1 MYHEPVLANISV
13 EALEIDADGVY
24 VDATYGGGG
33 HAKRILEK
41 LSDKGRLIAFD
52 QDPDAIGNVT
62 HDERLIFVPHNFRYI
77 RRFLKWNGYLKVDGI
92 LADLGVSSHQFDTE
106 ARGFSFRMDG
116 LLDMRMN
123 PLSGKS
129 AADILNSY
137 AEDELIRLFSEWG
150 EVRNAKSLAGALVEA
165 RKSCPFK
172 DIQGFVK
179 VLDPWVRGLRPR
191 YLAQVFQA
199 LRIEVNEEMSVLA
212 DFLKQSVDLL
222 KDNGLLV
229 IISYHSL
236 EDRLVKNTLRYGN
249 PEGSL
254 QQDFYGKIYRPFH
267 ILTKK
272 AIIPDAQEIKI
283 NSRARSAKLRIGRKL
298 PVE

>member
-13 EALEIDADGVY
+13 EALEIKSDGVY
-24 VDATYGGGG
+24 VDATFGGGG

-52 QDPDAIGNVT
+52 QDPDVIGNVT

-77 RRFLKWNGYLKVDGI
+77 RRFLKLNRYLKVDGI

-106 ARGFSFRMDG
+106 SRGFSFRMEG
-116 LLDMRMN
+116 PLDMRMN

-129 AADILNSY
+129 AADILNTYS
-137 AEDELIRLFSEWG
+137 EDQLVKLLSDWG
-150 EVRNAKSLAGALVEA
+150 EVRNAKSLAAALVEA
-165 RKSCPFK
+165 RKTRPFNE
-172 DIQGFVK
+172 IQGFLNV
-179 VLDPWVRGLRPR
+179 VDPWIRGQRPR

-199 LRIEVNEEMSVLA
+199 LRIEVNEEMLVLA
-212 DFLKQSVDLL
+212 DFLQQSVDLL
-222 KDNGLLV
+222 NENGALV
-229 IISYHSL
+229 VISYHSL

-249 PEGSL
+249 PEGNL
-254 QQDFYGKIYRPFH
+254 QQDYFGNIYRPFN
-267 ILTKK
+267 IITKK
-272 AIIPDAQEIKI
+272 AILPDAQEIRI

-298 PVE
+298 PVI

>member
-13 EALEIDADGVY
+13 EALEIKPDGVY
-24 VDATYGGGG
+24 VDATFGGGG

-52 QDPDAIGNVT
+52 QDPDVIGNVT

-77 RRFLKWNGYLKVDGI
+77 RRFLKLNGYLKVDGI

-106 ARGFSFRMDG
+106 SRGFSFRMEG

-129 AADILNSY
+129 AADILNTY
-137 AEDELIRLFSEWG
+137 SENQLVKLLSDWG
-150 EVRNAKSLAGALVEA
+150 EVRNAKSLATALVEA
-165 RKSCPFK
+165 RKSSPFNE
-172 DIQGFVK
+172 IQGFLNV
-179 VLDPWVRGLRPR
+179 VDPWVRGQRPR

-199 LRIEVNEEMSVLA
+199 LRIEVNEEMLVLA

-222 KDNGLLV
+222 NEEGALV
-229 IISYHSL
+229 VISYHSL

-249 PEGSL
+249 PEGNL
-254 QQDFYGKIYRPFH
+254 QQDYFGNIYRPFN

-272 AIIPDAQEIKI
+272 AILPDAQEIKI
-283 NSRARSAKLRIGRKL
+283 NSRARSAKLRVGRKL
-298 PVE
+298 PV

>member
-13 EALEIDADGVY
+13 EALEIKSDGVY
-24 VDATYGGGG
+24 VDATFGGGG

-52 QDPDAIGNVT
+52 QDPDVIGNVT

-77 RRFLKWNGYLKVDGI
+77 RRFLKLNGYLKVDGI

-106 ARGFSFRMDG
+106 SRGFSFRMEG
-116 LLDMRMN
+116 PLDMRMN

-129 AADILNSY
+129 AADILNTYS
-137 AEDELIRLFSEWG
+137 EDQLVKLLSDWG
-150 EVRNAKSLAGALVEA
+150 EVRNAKSLAAALVEA
-165 RKSCPFK
+165 RKTRPFNE
-172 DIQGFVK
+172 IQGFLNV
-179 VLDPWVRGLRPR
+179 VDPWIRGQRPR

-199 LRIEVNEEMSVLA
+199 LRIEVNEEMLVLA
-212 DFLKQSVDLL
+212 DFLQQSVDLL
-222 KDNGLLV
+222 NENGALV
-229 IISYHSL
+229 VISYHSL

-249 PEGSL
+249 PEGNL
-254 QQDFYGKIYRPFH
+254 QQDYFGNIYRPFN
-267 ILTKK
+267 IITKK
-272 AIIPDAQEIKI
+272 AILPDAQEIRI

-298 PVE
+298 PVI